1 MSEPPRSD
9 PAGPVDVEAHA
20 EQSPLLGDIERQA
33 SWWSKV
39 VAVAITSL
47 AVASSLLLLEP
58 SAAKPSQNGHI
69 AKLPRVPKKTL
80 AAHGK
85 ARTMLD
91 GGARSAPKD
100 SLGAAKLA
108 TSKWKSE
115 REKDPKPHIVFVKK
129 ETDHGGTQLKLPKKT
144 SNPHLSWRHQS
155 NEAFAKIRVLLSHS
169 ADLCASISAL
179 AGAARS
185 TTSTV
190 DLAPCSGL
198 AVGETLLANV
208 AAKEKPTVKDVLANL
223 DASYLQLAK
232 KLDVSAEQLKA
243 QMEEDVDPM
252 WKQLEASQPTG
263 HITDADE
270 HLNLVAGSY
279 RALLSRKEMKMW
291 LPILGLDQ
299 LESYCS
305 VQQFGNYLEAVMSN
319 KPKQSPWSPGSNRR
333 LALPAVARFL
343 RANSQVL
350 LLRFAN
356 CAAGQS
362 LCSADYIFKYAS
374 KMQKKLLG
382 YKSLV
387 EGMCLYDISGKR
399 LSELLK
405 GCFNHPLLHHPDEYD
420 SLTGDLGD
428 LPDGVTQL
436 HFASNDKITGD
447 LRALARF
454 PDMTRL
460 DFFANTK
467 ITGDIKW
474 LKGMTQ
480 LTFLRFHAKR
490 WLTGDLDSFQ
500 NLKNLTYLDFH
511 SAELITGDLWYL
523 RKLKQLKFLSFS
535 RNAKIFGDLTWLS
548 GLQKLKFMDFYWNQ
562 QITGDLSSLQNLKSL
577 THLDFESNQ
586 KITGDL
592 ASLEKMTNLNY
603 LGLADGKGITG
614 DVRSLSK
621 MKSLNFLDLRGSR
634 ITAARRD
641 REVLMASTSLRDGY
655 AAWPQPREEVA
666 GW

>member
-1 MSEPPRSD
+1 M
-9 PAGPVDVEAHA
+9 
-20 EQSPLLGDIERQA
+20 
-33 SWWSKV
+33 
-39 VAVAITSL
+39 AITSL
-47 AVASSLLLLEP
+47 VVASSLLLLEP
-58 SAAKPSQNGHI
+58 SAAKPSHNGHV
-69 AKLPRVPKKTL
+69 AKLSRVPKKTL
-80 AAHGK
+80 AHGK

-91 GGARSAPKD
+91 GGARTPKD
-100 SLGAAKLA
+100 SLGAAKMA

-115 REKDPKPHIVFVKK
+115 RDKDQTPHIVFVKK
-129 ETDHGGTQLKLPKKT
+129 ETGHGGTESTELRPLPKKAW
-144 SNPHLSWRHQS
+144 NPHLSWRHQR
-155 NEAFAKIRVLLSHS
+155 NEAFATIRVLLSHS
-169 ADLCASISAL
+169 ADLCASIAAL
-179 AGAARS
+179 AAPGARAA
-185 TTSTV
+185 V
-190 DLAPCSGL
+190 DLAPCSGF
-198 AVGETLLANV
+198 AVGETLLASV
-208 AAKEKPTVKDVLANL
+208 PEKPSVKDVLAKL

-232 KLDVSAEQLKA
+232 KLDLSVDKLKA

-252 WKQLEASQPTG
+252 SKRLEASLAG
-263 HITDADE
+263 HIADADE

-291 LPILGLDQ
+291 LPILGLDE

-305 VQQFGNYLEAVMSN
+305 VNEFGAYLEAVMTN
-319 KPKQSPWSPGSNRR
+319 TPKQSLGSNRQ
-333 LALPAVARFL
+333 LALPSVARFL

-356 CAAGQS
+356 CAAGQI

-374 KMQKKLLG
+374 KMRKKLLD
-382 YKSLV
+382 YRSLV

-399 LSELLK
+399 LSELPK

-420 SLTGDLGD
+420 SLTGDLGE

-436 HFASNDKITGD
+436 HFATNDKITGD

-454 PDMTRL
+454 PGMTRL

-467 ITGDIKW
+467 ISGDIKW

-490 WLTGDLDSFQ
+490 WMTGDINSLQ
-500 NLKNLTYLDFH
+500 NLTNLTYLDFH
-511 SAELITGDLWYL
+511 SAELITGELWAL
-523 RKLKQLKFLSFS
+523 RNLKQLKFLSFS
-535 RNAKIFGDLTWLS
+535 RNAKIFGDLNWLS

-562 QITGDLSSLQNLKSL
+562 QITGDLSSLQDLTSL

-586 KITGDL
+586 KITGDI
-592 ASLEKMTNLNY
+592 ASLEKMTKLKY
-603 LGLADGKGITG
+603 LALAAPSGITG
-614 DVRSLSK
+614 DVRSLKK

-634 ITAARRD
+634 ITAARED
-641 REVLMASTSLRDGY
+641 REALMASTSLQDGY